1 VADTKA
7 HPAHDGRESDWLDV
21 ALSRAAGAAPVAG
34 NRIRLL
40 RDGPENFPAWLE
52 AIASAR
58 RYVYFETYIF
68 RGDRT
73 GQQFVDALAARAREG
88 VQVRVLYDWAG
99 CFGDALPGLA
109 GAARGGSRGAVLQ
122 SLRLVQPGRLGASR
136 SPEDGERGRAGG
148 IRLRAVRGRRLVR

>member
-1 VADTKA
+1 MAETKA
-7 HPAHDGRESDWLDV
+7 HPARDGQEADWLDV
-21 ALSRAAGAAPVAG
+21 ALARAAGAAPVSG

-99 CFGDALPGLA
+99 SSSHALPACG
-109 GAARGGSRGAVLQ
+109 GRCARRESR
-122 SLRLVQPGRLGASR
+122 SGASIP
-136 SPEDGERGRAGG
+136 STGRARSDGCTA
-148 IRLRAVRGRRLVR
+148 ITGRR